1 MASLDKFLEWFH
13 DGRESEYN
21 NILKV
26 FKKTRNFLKIIVN
39 RKLQNHIDIKEIPES
54 EFRDDPELFDFIM
67 ANGFLDDSSYND
79 LEDILKN
86 YYLEYWIEKNPNDA
100 LKYICDNILTD
111 VEVRS
116 DGYWLKLRDRDELAV
131 FFDDRGRD
139 GTAQDVA
146 KHVFSEDMW
155 DNYWDTTSDVY
166 RDVIEDIDDNNKKHL
181 GSYILREIG
190 NQDLN
195 VEDYSADF
203 FHELAEVQARD
214 GFFQITQDDVM
225 NLIEDSEAMNELLD
239 GDLDELKS
247 ELDSLHSSAY
257 NNAYEEECYDLVYKG
272 LDKYFSSKIMEET
285 KQVGEKTKYI
295 PYIKIRDF
303 KGDVMAFIYENK
315 GKGYNDST
323 LEYWGSYTGM
333 MEQLFN
339 DDVYDE
345 IDFRTPDYADWNR
358 VGKNIDD
365 MFQDYVQ

>member
-39 RKLQNHIDIKEIPES
+39 RKLQNQVDITYIPNKEFEN
-54 EFRDDPELFDFIM
+54 DPELFDFL
-67 ANGFLDDSSYND
+67 AENGFLDDVDYNN
-79 LEDILKN
+79 LEEDLKN
-86 YYLEYWIEKNPNDA
+86 YYLQWMMNKDTNSA
-100 LKYICDNILTD
+100 LKFICDNILTD
-111 VEVRS
+111 VEIRG
-116 DGYWLKLRDRDELAV
+116 DGYWLRLRDRDELAV
-131 FFDDRGRD
+131 FFDDTGRN
-139 GTAQDVA
+139 GTAQDIA

-155 DNYWDTTSDVY
+155 EPYWDTTSDVY

-247 ELDSLHSSAY
+247 QLDSLHSSAY
-257 NNAYEEECYDLVYKG
+257 NSAYEEECYDLVYKG

-295 PYIKIRDF
+295 PYIKISDF
-303 KGDVMAFIYENK
+303 KGDIMAFINENK
-315 GKGYNDST
+315 GNGYSYSNLDY
-323 LEYWGSYTGM
+323 EGSYTGM
-333 MEQLFN
+333 MGQLFN

-345 IDFRTPDYADWNR
+345 IDFRTPDYADWDR
-358 VGKNIDD
+358 IRKNIDD